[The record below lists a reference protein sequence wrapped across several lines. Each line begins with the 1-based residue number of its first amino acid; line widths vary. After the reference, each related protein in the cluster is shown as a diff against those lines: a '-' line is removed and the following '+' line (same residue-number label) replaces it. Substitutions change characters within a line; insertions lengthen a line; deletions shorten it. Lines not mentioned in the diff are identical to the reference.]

1 MELAAHMRHAGG
13 LDDLVA
19 VELLVT
25 PIAIG
30 MHHAAEVCEVV
41 SRMHALSVRAIVVG
55 DCSRSGILITAA
67 IEDIDPDP
75 AGFCLAPSGVEHIDG
90 GIVRMYSVKRG
101 DMGPDSK
108 DERRSEEHTSELQSL
123 MRISYAVIFLKNK

>member
-1 MELAAHMRHAGG
+1 MHLA
-13 LDDLVA
+13 D
-19 VELLVT
+19 
-25 PIAIG
+25 
-30 MHHAAEVCEVV
+30 EVCEVV

-75 AGFCLAPSGVEHIDG
+75 AGFCLAPSGVEHIEG

-101 DMGPDSK
+101 DMGPDRK
-108 DERRSEEHTSELQSL
+108 DARRKQTGYEADPVSHYGSGDVYTKTFVHLGEAERGEV
-123 MRISYAVIFLKNK
+123 Y